1 MQRRQFLRYGAAC
14 GAALLLAGEAAA
26 QTGALVSA
34 SLTIEPADVEMIDGQ
49 RVFML
54 LFYGAG
60 GARPVLRARE
70 GDRLRIVVRNNDR
83 RAHGFAVHGVAG
95 ASIPTIPAGETRE
108 VIFTAP
114 QGGTYLYLDP
124 TLAPINRLVGLHGA
138 LVVSPLEPTTPAGVV
153 TPFSRSAQTPAV
165 RALFETLGGPGRF
178 PGRRWTPARD
188 RVWVFAQTDPS
199 LNRRVDQGV
208 SINPATV
215 AAAFTPRYFTLNGR
229 SGFDAAH
236 DPATAPKGYI
246 GEPML
251 LRVINAG
258 LALHSPHIHGNHVM
272 ELSGVNAAGGQV
284 VRDNLPEVD
293 TWAMRPLDRKDI
305 LLPFERPPDIPAAV
319 YPMRQE
325 PFPMHFPMHCHLE
338 LSQTAGGGLYNHGLI
353 TDWTIL
359 GPNPPEG

>member
-1 MQRRQFLRYGAAC
+1 MRRRQLLLYGAAC
-14 GAALLLAGEAAA
+14 GASLFLASEAPA
-26 QTGALVSA
+26 QTGPLVTI
-34 SLTIEPADVEMIDGQ
+34 SLTIEPADVEMIDGV

-54 LFYGAG
+54 LYYAG
-60 GARPVLRARE
+60 NAARPVLRATE
-70 GDRLRIVVRNNDR
+70 GDRLRIIVRNNDR
-83 RAHGFAVHGVAG
+83 RPHGFAIPGVAG
-95 ASIPTIPAGETRE
+95 ASIPTIAAGQTRD
-108 VIFTAP
+108 VTFTAP
-114 QGGTYLYLDP
+114 SGGTYLYLDP
-124 TLAPINRLVGLHGA
+124 TLAPINRLLGLHGA
-138 LVVSPLEPTTPAGVV
+138 LVVAPLDPTTPGGVV
-153 TPFSRSAQTPAV
+153 TPFSRVAQTPAV
-165 RALFETLGGPGRF
+165 RALFEALGPTGRF

-188 RVWVFAQTDPS
+188 RVWVFAQTDTS
-199 LNRRVDQGV
+199 LNARVNAGASV
-208 SINPATV
+208 NPATV
-215 AAAFTPRYFTLNGR
+215 AATFTPRYFTLNGR

-236 DPATAPKGYI
+236 DPATAPEGYI

-272 ELSGVNAAGGQV
+272 ELSGIDATGAQV
-284 VRDNLPEVD
+284 VRDNLPEID
-293 TWAMRPLDRKDI
+293 TWAMRALDRKDV

-359 GPNPPEG
+359 GPSPPEG